1 MGRHKADPFP
11 VRQPAA
17 LGRADHR
24 QLLGGLFAARR
35 GLRPEGR
42 RTPGALGIARRRL
55 HLEPGKESQF
65 PNPNAATD
73 FIKLRNGHLL
83 LVYND
88 NANSTRMPLTAA
100 ISIDGDK
107 TYPYQR
113 NIVNKPGDSAAYPT
127 AIQTS
132 DGKIHVVYTSEKR
145 TLINHAVFDETAVLS
160 AGGH

>member
-1 MGRHKADPFP
+1 
-11 VRQPAA
+11 VRSES
-17 LGRADHR
+17 RD
-24 QLLGGLFAARR
+24 GGY
-35 GLRPEGR
+35 PWS
-42 RTPGALGIARRRL
+42 PGQ
-55 HLEPGKESQF
+55 ESAF

-88 NANSTRMPLTAA
+88 DKHSRRMPLVAA

-107 TYPYQR
+107 SYPYRR

-127 AIQTS
+127 AIQSS

-145 TLINHAVFDETAVLS
+145 TVVNHAIFDESAVL
-160 AGGH
+160 AAKRN